1 MTAHSTTYSLG
12 IDIGTTKVA
21 VAIVDAETRGVIATH
36 SQPHQSDVLGL
47 AAGRSEQVVSRI
59 LSTLDECIAALPV
72 DARGRVA
79 WVGVTGQMHGV
90 VLWNTAT
97 GDVSN
102 LVTWQDQRC
111 LEGGYLD
118 RLRISTGD
126 ATAQS
131 GYGTSTL
138 AWLAHYEPE
147 MIQRYDAAATIHD
160 YLVALIS
167 GNSKPCTDPSDAASF
182 GFFDL
187 RSRTWRDDCIAKA
200 KIPRALLPQMRPAG
214 EVVGTL
220 GRGLAKRWGI
230 SEEVRVTNALGDNQ
244 ASLFGT
250 LTNPDVQIALTIGT
264 GAQLSV
270 VVPRM
275 SAEESTNL
283 KAFEFRPYVGDT
295 FIACV
300 ASLSGG
306 RALATFG
313 RALGSFMSGLGV
325 EPLPSLDHIQSAMH
339 LEGLSKITT
348 DINADPSFGGERHD
362 LSRRGSFQGLTFDN
376 FTIGDMTAALCRGLV
391 TSLRDALPKELL
403 SGRREVVGSGNAIT
417 RSPLMQQV
425 IRECFRCDLTIQEGA
440 EPTACGAALLASQW
454 GR

>member
-1 MTAHSTTYSLG
+1 MTSHSVTYSLG

-21 VAIVDAETRGVIATH
+21 VAIVDAETRGVLATH
-36 SQPHQSDVLGL
+36 SQPHQSDVQGL
-47 AAGRSEQVVSRI
+47 AAGRSEQVVGRI
-59 LSTLDECIAALPV
+59 LSTLDECIAALPLH
-72 DARGRVA
+72 ARHAVECI
-79 WVGVTGQMHGV
+79 GVTGQMHGV
-90 VLWNTAT
+90 VLWNTAS

-111 LEGGYLD
+111 LEGGFLA
-118 RLRISTGD
+118 RLRSSTGD

-147 MIQRYDAAATIHD
+147 SIQRYDAAATIHD
-160 YLVALIS
+160 YLVALMS
-167 GNSKPCTDPSDAASF
+167 GSSHPCTDPSDAASF

-187 RSRTWRDDCIAKA
+187 RSRGWRDDCIARA
-200 KIPRALLPQMRPAG
+200 DIPRVLLPQIRPAG
-214 EVVGTL
+214 EVVGIV
-220 GRGLAKRWGI
+220 RRDLAKRWGI
-230 SEEVRVTNALGDNQ
+230 PETVRVTNALGDNQ

-270 VVPRM
+270 VVPGVPVDECTER
-275 SAEESTNL
+275 
-283 KAFEFRPYVGDT
+283 KAYEYRPYVGDT

-313 RALGSFMSGLGV
+313 RALESFIRGLGV
-325 EPLPSLDHIQSAMH
+325 EPLPSLDTIQSAMH
-339 LEGLSKITT
+339 LEGLSKIAT
-348 DINADPSFGGERHD
+348 DLTADPSLGGERHD
-362 LSRRGSFQGLTFDN
+362 LSRRGSLEGLTFDN

-391 TSLRDALPKELL
+391 TSLRDALPRELL
-403 SGRREVVGSGNAIT
+403 RGRREVVGSGNAIS

-425 IRECFRCDLTIQEGA
+425 IRECFGCELTIQERS
-440 EPTACGAALLASQW
+440 EPTACGAALLASQ
-454 GR
+454 RSR